1 MHGKNDDNENDNDN
15 FINNGKGVIIMFTI
29 MISMIIQH
37 LHEIST
43 NHRMIQPRHH
53 CEAKFMFNPRSTSTS
68 LFANMTTLHHMVIY
82 LFDSYLIS
90 NGFLRDEF

>member
-29 MISMIIQH
+29 IISIIKH

-43 NHRMIQPRHH
+43 NHKMIQLCRH

-68 LFANMTTLHHMVIY
+68 LFTNMTTLHHKVIY

>member
-29 MISMIIQH
+29 IISIIQH

-43 NHRMIQPRHH
+43 NHKMIQLCRH

-68 LFANMTTLHHMVIY
+68 LFANMTHFTTWSSIYSTLT
-82 LFDSYLIS
+82 SYLTA
-90 NGFLRDEF
+90 F

>member
-1 MHGKNDDNENDNDN
+1 MVKMM
-15 FINNGKGVIIMFTI
+15 IMKMMMIISLTMAREIMITFTI
-29 MISMIIQH
+29 IISMLIQH
-37 LHEIST
+37 SHEIST
-43 NHRMIQPRHH
+43 NHKMIQLCRH